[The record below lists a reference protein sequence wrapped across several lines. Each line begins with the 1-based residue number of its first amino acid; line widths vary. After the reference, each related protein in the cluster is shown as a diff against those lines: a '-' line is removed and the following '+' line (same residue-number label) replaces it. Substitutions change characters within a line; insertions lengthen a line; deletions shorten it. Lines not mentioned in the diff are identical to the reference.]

1 MARRSRRTF
10 SAEFKT
16 KVVLEAI
23 KERETV
29 QALAQKFEVH
39 PNQIVT
45 WKKEFLENASVAF
58 GGGSASADDA
68 ARDKEKEKLLA
79 TIGQLTVEVN
89 FLKKT
94 LS

>member
-1 MARRSRRTF
+1 
-10 SAEFKT
+10 
-16 KVVLEAI
+16 
-23 KERETV
+23 
-29 QALAQKFEVH
+29 
-39 PNQIVT
+39 
-45 WKKEFLENASVAF
+45 VAF
-58 GGGSASADDA
+58 GGGSASGDDA

>member
-1 MARRSRRTF
+1 MAKRSRRTF

-23 KERETV
+23 KERETI
-29 QALAQKFEVH
+29 QALAQRFEVH

-45 WKKEFLENASVAF
+45 WKKEFLENASNAF
-58 GGGSASADDA
+58 NGGNASNDDA
-68 ARDKEKEKLLA
+68 TRDKEKEKLLA
-79 TIGQLTVEVN
+79 KIGQLTVEVD

>member
-1 MARRSRRTF
+1 MARRTRRTF

-23 KERETV
+23 KERETI
-29 QALAQKFEVH
+29 QTIAQRFEVH

-45 WKKEFLENASVAF
+45 WKKEFLENASNAF
-58 GGGSASADDA
+58 NGGNSTDDEA
-68 ARDKEKEKLLA
+68 LRDKEKEKLLA
-79 TIGQLTVEVN
+79 KIGQLTVEVD

>member
-1 MARRSRRTF
+1 MAKKSRRTF

-23 KERETV
+23 KERETI
-29 QALAQKFEVH
+29 QALAQRFEVH

-45 WKKEFLENASVAF
+45 WKKEFLENASNAF
-58 GGGSASADDA
+58 NGGNSSNDDA
-68 ARDKEKEKLLA
+68 TRDKEKEKLLA
-79 TIGQLTVEVN
+79 KIGQLTVEVD

>member
-10 SAEFKT
+10 STEFKT

-23 KERETV
+23 KERETI
-29 QALAQKFEVH
+29 QSIAQRFDVH

-45 WKKEFLENASVAF
+45 WKKEFLDNASNAF
-58 GGGSASADDA
+58 NGGNSSGDDA
-68 ARDKEKEKLLA
+68 TRDKEKEKLLA
-79 TIGQLTVEVN
+79 IIGQLTVEVN